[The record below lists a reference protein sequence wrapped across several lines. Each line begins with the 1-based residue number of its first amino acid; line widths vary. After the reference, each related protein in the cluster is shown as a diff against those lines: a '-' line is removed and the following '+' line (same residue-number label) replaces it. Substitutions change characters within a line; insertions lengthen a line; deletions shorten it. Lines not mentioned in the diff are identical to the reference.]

1 MKFSWRILLLW
12 TLPALVIGFFFWQGT
27 FASTTGNMG
36 NNAASTRMTYGRFLD
51 YLDSGRVTSVDLYD
65 SGRTAIVEAVDV
77 DLDNRLQRLRVDL
90 PISAPELISKLRES
104 NVALTSHPARNDGA
118 IWGLLGNL
126 IFPILLI
133 AGLFFLFRRSSNMNG
148 GPGQAMNFGKSRA
161 RFMMEAKTGVLFDDV
176 AGIEEAKEELEE
188 VVTFLKQP
196 ERFTAVGA
204 RIPKGVLLVG
214 PPGTGKTLLA
224 KAIAGEAGV
233 PFFSISG
240 SEFVEMFV
248 GVGAS
253 RVRD

>member
-1 MKFSWRILLLW
+1 MKFSWRIILLW
-12 TLPALVIGFFFWQGT
+12 TLPALVIGFFLWQGA
-27 FASTTGNMG
+27 FAPATGEMG
-36 NNAASTRMTYGRFLD
+36 RNTASTRMTYGRFLE
-51 YLDSGRVTSVDLYD
+51 YLDTGRVTSVDLYD
-65 SGRTAIVEAVDV
+65 GGRTAIVEAVDPE
-77 DLDNRLQRLRVDL
+77 LDNRIQRLRVDL
-90 PISAPELISKLRES
+90 PSSAPELISKLREADIS
-104 NVALTSHPARNDGA
+104 FDAHPPRNDGA

-133 AGLFFLFRRSSNMNG
+133 SGLFFLFRRSSNLPG

-161 RFMMEAKTGVLFDDV
+161 RFQMEAKTGVKFDDV
-176 AGIEEAKEELEE
+176 AGIEEAKEELQE
-188 VVTFLKQP
+188 VVSFLKQP

-240 SEFVEMFV
+240 S
-248 GVGAS
+248 
-253 RVRD
+253 